1 MTGKRVSIFEVA
13 KAAGV
18 SHQTVSRVINHSPN
32 VSPATRAKVQAA
44 IDELG
49 YRPSGA
55 ARALAT
61 NRTRTI
67 ALIAG
72 GMSYFGPLSTISSIE
87 DMARKHGLY
96 VSIAIMNDH
105 EYTQEAFEQVANAC
119 LDQGVEAF
127 VFVAPTD
134 PMVEAALKARLRVP
148 RVILTSSHGAVDVEP
163 YTAKDPTIAVLGI
176 DQWSAMRD
184 IVRHLSSLGHRRAL
198 YLAGPSEWRD
208 AETRRIAWLE
218 ESAKAGLDT
227 QVIDLTDWGSS
238 LAYDTFNAYLD
249 SLDDPKRDLPTA
261 IVAANDLQA
270 MGVNRAL
277 FEHGIRVPQDVSLI
291 GFDDMPA
298 VCNSIPPMTTIHPDF
313 SGLGV
318 AAMTALFAQ
327 LGADGRIPATSA
339 VKGSGAGGNGV
350 AGADGANGADGAGSP
365 SLDELP
371 VIHGVKVSRARMV
384 VRDSTAEAAR

>member
-18 SHQTVSRVINHSPN
+18 SHQTVSRVINNSPN
-32 VSPATRAKVQAA
+32 VSSATRAKVQAA
-44 IDELG
+44 IDDLG

-61 NRTRTI
+61 SRTRTI

-87 DMARKHGLY
+87 AMARKHELY

-148 RVILTSSHGAVDVEP
+148 RVVLTSSHGKVDVES
-163 YTAKDPTIAVLGI
+163 YMAADPTIVCLGI
-176 DQWSAMRD
+176 DQWSAIRD
-184 IVRHLSSLGHRRAL
+184 IVCHLADLGHRRTL
-198 YLAGPSEWRD
+198 YMAGPSEWRD
-208 AETRRIAWLE
+208 AETRRLAWLC
-218 ESAKAGLDT
+218 ESKRAGMQT
-227 QVIDLTDWGSS
+227 QVIELVDWGSS
-238 LAYDTFNAYLD
+238 LAYNEFNRYLD
-249 SLDDPKRDLPTA
+249 SLDDPKSDLPTA

-277 FEHGIRVPQDVSLI
+277 FERGIRVPQDVSLV

-298 VCNSIPPMTTIHPDF
+298 VCNAIPPLTTVHPDF
-313 SGLGV
+313 AGLGV
-318 AAMTALFAQ
+318 SAMTTLFTL
-327 LGADGRIPATSA
+327 LGSEGLPTVGAMGS
-339 VKGSGAGGNGV
+339 VGSGA
-350 AGADGANGADGAGSP
+350 AD
-365 SLDELP
+365 LP
-371 VIHGVKVSRARMV
+371 AMVDLPAVHGVKVSRAQMV
-384 VRDSTAEAAR
+384 VRRSTAKASR